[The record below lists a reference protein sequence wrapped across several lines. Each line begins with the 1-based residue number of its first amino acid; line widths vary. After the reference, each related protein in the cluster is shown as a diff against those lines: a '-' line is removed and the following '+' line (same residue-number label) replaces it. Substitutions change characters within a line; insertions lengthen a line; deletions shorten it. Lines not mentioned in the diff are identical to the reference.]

1 MLVPIKN
8 QIDSSETRSMSATTA
23 AVPIAAGSVRQA
35 SCNTT
40 TAGYFAA
47 FVALGLTT
55 GLLGPTLPG
64 LASQTSASLSAISY
78 LFTARSLG
86 YVLGATGGGGLYDRR
101 AGNR

>member
-1 MLVPIKN
+1 M
-8 QIDSSETRSMSATTA
+8 RATTA
-23 AVPIAAGSVRQA
+23 AVPIAAGSVRIA
-35 SCNTT
+35 SRSSA

-64 LASQTSASLSAISY
+64 LASQTSASLNAISY

-86 YVLGATGGGGLYDRR
+86 YVLGATSGDGLYVRPDGIRVLGG
-101 AGNR
+101 ASLLVGGVS